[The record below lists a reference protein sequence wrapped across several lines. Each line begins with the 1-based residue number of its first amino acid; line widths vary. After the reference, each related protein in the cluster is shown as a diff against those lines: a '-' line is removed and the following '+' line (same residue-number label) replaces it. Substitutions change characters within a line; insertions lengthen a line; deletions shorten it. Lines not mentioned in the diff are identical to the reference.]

1 MFFFN
6 DNNKEETI
14 ETNENKEAK
23 ENIVEYGN
31 IPFITFI
38 CVILSKLAYL
48 PDCGFLPRYEQI
60 FGSEKYIPVIS
71 KICNRG
77 QPVNYLTT
85 DIEYNPIP
93 TTILTAIKEA
103 HIQDIFSDQKIYK
116 HCKNIEFYTDNHS
129 NQQFVNFIKYAK
141 FFNFLNGSTNKGE
154 INTNTNKNDT
164 KNDTKNNIKYSKNTT
179 NEKEY
184 VKYISLAWSNYS
196 IIYIVADKRTNSIFI
211 IYRGTASV
219 KGITSY
225 INFNTFNKNGPC
237 ENDDAYIPGIFKITS
252 EAIHTLI
259 ESISYL
265 ATNFLKA
272 SKPNSVKLI
281 ATGHSLGGA
290 MATIFSYLYLGIRN
304 NNLSNQYLGPLSK
317 QIVCISVGAPRC
329 INAAT
334 LKKFNHFIT
343 QNMIMYR
350 RLVTKGDP
358 VPLMPHKAY
367 FGYYHPGDNMKFNNG
382 LEYCQSTYS
391 GIHGN
396 FINYNKSSNCKNKE
410 DQIMSF
416 VTENQ
421 SYDHLNYLYISYLS
435 LIPQSINQL
444 EIPREVET
452 GDTLMCVILGSIKN
466 KKVAFF
472 NLVKSRGINYK
483 KPLLNFIVDI
493 HNQDIL
499 MTHKAFLKLVSLMKP
514 DNSNYDPR
522 PKVIYN
528 EEIFDTNDE
537 ALNFNCFTKYEIQPK
552 TKKSRKNNH
561 IKKGTRKKR
570 V

>member
-6 DNNKEETI
+6 DNNYKEETNETN
-14 ETNENKEAK
+14 ETNEN
-23 ENIVEYGN
+23 IIEYGN

-77 QPVNYLTT
+77 QPVNYLRTN
-85 DIEYNPIP
+85 IEYNPIP

-103 HIQDIFSDQKIYK
+103 HIEDIFSDQKIYK

-129 NQQFVNFIKYAK
+129 NQKFVNFIKYAK

-154 INTNTNKNDT
+154 INTNKNDT
-164 KNDTKNNIKYSKNTT
+164 KNDKKNNIKYSKNNT

-237 ENDDAYIPGIFKITS
+237 DNDDAYIPGIFKITS

-304 NNLSNQYLGPLSK
+304 SNLSNQYLSMLSK

-329 INAAT
+329 INAST
-334 LKKFNHFIT
+334 LKKFNHFMT

-416 VTENQ
+416 TTENQ
-421 SYDHLNYLYISYLS
+421 SHDHLNYLYISYLS

-444 EIPREVET
+444 EIPREIDT

-483 KPLLNFIVDI
+483 KPLLKFLVDI

-514 DNSNYDPR
+514 DANGDKDPS

-537 ALNFNCFTKYEIQPK
+537 ALNFNCFTKYDIQLK
-552 TKKSRKNNH
+552 TKMSRKNNH

>member
-6 DNNKEETI
+6 DNNKEETN
-14 ETNENKEAK
+14 ETNENKEQ
-23 ENIVEYGN
+23 IIEYGN
-31 IPFITFI
+31 VPFITFI

-60 FGSEKYIPVIS
+60 FGSEKYVPVIS

-77 QPVNYLTT
+77 QPVNYLRTN
-85 DIEYNPIP
+85 IEYNPIP
-93 TTILTAIKEA
+93 TSILTAIKEA

-154 INTNTNKNDT
+154 INTNKNIAKNDI
-164 KNDTKNNIKYSKNTT
+164 KNTIKYSKNNTD
-179 NEKEY
+179 EKEY

-211 IYRGTASV
+211 IYRGTASI

-237 ENDDAYIPGIFKITS
+237 NNDDAYIPGIFKITS

-304 NNLSNQYLGPLSK
+304 NNLSNQHISTLSK

-329 INAAT
+329 INAST
-334 LKKFNHFIT
+334 LKKFNHFMN

-367 FGYYHPGDNMKFNNG
+367 FGYYHPGDDMKFNNG

-391 GIHGN
+391 GIRGN

-410 DQIMSF
+410 DHIMSF
-416 VTENQ
+416 ATENQ

-452 GDTLMCVILGSIKN
+452 GDTLMRVIIGSIKN

-483 KPLLNFIVDI
+483 KPLLKFLVDI

-514 DNSNYDPR
+514 DASDNKDPS

-537 ALNFNCFTKYEIQPK
+537 VINFNCFTKYDI
-552 TKKSRKNNH
+552 TSKKSKKNNH

>member
-6 DNNKEETI
+6 DNNYKEETN
-14 ETNENKEAK
+14 ETNTNKDNKE
-23 ENIVEYGN
+23 EIIVEYGN

-116 HCKNIEFYTDNHS
+116 HCKNIEFYTDTHS

-154 INTNTNKNDT
+154 INTNKNIE
-164 KNDTKNNIKYSKNTT
+164 KNSIKNTSSKNNT

-272 SKPNSVKLI
+272 SKPNSVKLF

-304 NNLSNQYLGPLSK
+304 NNLSNQYLGTLSK

-334 LKKFNHFIT
+334 LKKFNHFMN
-343 QNMIMYR
+343 QNLIMYR

-416 VTENQ
+416 TTENQ
-421 SYDHLNYLYISYLS
+421 SHDHLNYLYISYLS

-444 EIPREVET
+444 EIPREVDT
-452 GDTLMCVILGSIKN
+452 GDTLMRVIFGSIKN
-466 KKVAFF
+466 KKVVFF
-472 NLVKSRGINYK
+472 NLVKSRGINYE
-483 KPLLNFIVDI
+483 KPLLKFLVDI

-499 MTHKAFLKLVSLMKP
+499 MTHKAFLKLISLLKP
-514 DNSNYDPR
+514 DNTNYDPR

-537 ALNFNCFTKYEIQPK
+537 ALNFNCFTKYDIQLK
-552 TKKSRKNNH
+552 TKMSRKNNH